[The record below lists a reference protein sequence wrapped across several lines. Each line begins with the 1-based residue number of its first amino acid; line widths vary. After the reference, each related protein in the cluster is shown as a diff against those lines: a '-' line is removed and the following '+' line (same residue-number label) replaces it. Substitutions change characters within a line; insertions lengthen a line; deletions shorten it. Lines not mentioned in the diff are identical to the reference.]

1 LEGQRRPYASGS
13 TRSRLFVGE
22 DESTSDMR
30 EVESWIGVY
39 TELAEFCERAMA
51 EADEGSRAPLEGWRD
66 HFDNRLTVWR
76 RRRDELRTA

>member
-1 LEGQRRPYASGS
+1 
-13 TRSRLFVGE
+13 
-22 DESTSDMR
+22 MR